1 MNNDNQCGFEWMD
14 NENQYSYEW
23 MNNDR
28 QYGYELHLLFLEEDL
43 SWLN

>member
-1 MNNDNQCGFEWMD
+1 MNNDNQCGYEWMD

>member
-14 NENQYSYEW
+14 NENQYTYEW